1 MPTGDVVKLVK
12 YVAPAAGRTP
22 EQIAAEMTKRYGRPG
37 VSTVTSS
44 VYPASWCTGGDPCR
58 SIWGNPHTGMEA
70 KIDVYGKLNISL
82 SKGVGADRAWETA
95 VKRAAGSAA
104 GAKSSF

>member
-44 VYPASWCTGGDPCR
+44 VYPASW
-58 SIWGNPHTGMEA
+58 W
-70 KIDVYGKLNISL
+70 
-82 SKGVGADRAWETA
+82 
-95 VKRAAGSAA
+95 
-104 GAKSSF
+104 